1 MRVQPPINDAA
12 SLLGKSRDQVVTCA
26 SPTVVT
32 FDDIDGRT
40 YGEAPG
46 LGLSVIVEADRVS
59 VVQVYGSGH
68 DRYTKFQ
75 GSLPANLHFEMSRAE
90 VRDALGSPAAC
101 ADAQRVPHLGR
112 AGAWDRFDL
121 PGLSV
126 HIEYA
131 YGEGTIRLT
140 SLSAEPFQ

>member
-1 MRVQPPINDAA
+1 VEPSISAAA
-12 SLLGKSRDQVVTCA
+12 SLLGKSRDQVVTYA

-46 LGLSVIVEADRVS
+46 LGLSVIFEADRVS
-59 VVQVYGSGH
+59 VVQLFGVGH
-68 DRYTKFQ
+68 DRYTRFQ

-101 ADAQRVPHLGR
+101 ADAHRVPHFGL

-126 HIEYA
+126 HLEYA
-131 YGEGTIRLT
+131 HGERAIRLT